1 MKIVVFGSDARV
13 GALVGDSVID
23 LNAAYAR
30 MLRERGDANAAA
42 SASERIPLALQ
53 GFIAAGTA
61 GLEAAQNAIEHAQ
74 GAAPA
79 DGGVTIVHKASD
91 VKLHAPWP
99 GKRIVCA
106 GGNYAA
112 HSYGMAVNR
121 GTQGIT
127 IESQAKKIR
136 DDGLWGFWKHA
147 DAVAGPGDNVPYP
160 KRAEFFDY
168 EGEVVI
174 VLGKRGK
181 NIKADRI
188 AEYVWGVTL
197 GVDWSI
203 RDADKGPQRPVSFNL
218 PKNFDSSA
226 SLGPCIVVGELD
238 PQNVDLETRV
248 DGEVR
253 QSYNS
258 SDMVFSFGELLEYLS
273 PDFTFVPGDL
283 VYGGTGAGTAQ
294 DSTKLNPDGS
304 RPKDRFLKAG
314 QVVEV
319 SSPRIGTLTS
329 TIV

>member
-61 GLEAAQNAIEHAQ
+61 GLEAAQNAIDHAQ
-74 GAAPA
+74 GSAPA
-79 DGGVTIVHKASD
+79 DGGVTIVHRAAD

-112 HSYGMAVNR
+112 HSYGMAINR

-127 IESQAKKIR
+127 LESQAQRIR
-136 DDGLWGFWKHA
+136 NDGLWGFWKHA

-160 KRAEFFDY
+160 KRAEYFDY

-181 NIKADRI
+181 NIKADNI

-238 PQNVDLETRV
+238 PQNVDLVTRV

-304 RPKDRFLKAG
+304 RPKDRFLKVG